1 MPTRFSHARLSPAPR
16 PPRRLR
22 RGGALAWAGL
32 SLLAL
37 APVAAR
43 AQSYTLTD
51 LGTLGGTSSLGFGVN
66 ASGQVTGQS
75 TTAGGS
81 THAFLSGPSGAPLTA
96 ANDLG
101 TLGGTNSYGNGVNAS
116 GQVVGDSDTASGA
129 DHAFLFSGGVLTDL
143 NTLIAPGSGF
153 TLVYA
158 YGISDTG
165 FISGYGINSSGQQ
178 DAFLLRPN
186 APVPEASSVV
196 SLGLLLVLGMG
207 GLVVAARRKK
217 VGASL

>member
-1 MPTRFSHARLSPAPR
+1 M
-16 PPRRLR
+16 
-22 RGGALAWAGL
+22 
-32 SLLAL
+32 
-37 APVAAR
+37 
-43 AQSYTLTD
+43 
-51 LGTLGGTSSLGFGVN
+51 
-66 ASGQVTGQS
+66 
-75 TTAGGS
+75 
-81 THAFLSGPSGAPLTA
+81 
-96 ANDLG
+96 
-101 TLGGTNSYGNGVNAS
+101 
-116 GQVVGDSDTASGA
+116 
-129 DHAFLFSGGVLTDL
+129 